1 MLPADYRWLDSPE
14 GSYLRHGYRCVAIV
28 RPGRVTILRG
38 RKSRPELPL
47 EGAFGSVEQGK
58 RHVERWVAAR
68 LSQASGPCRPRSPG
82 SR

>member
-47 EGAFGSVEQGK
+47 EGACGSIAHGK
-58 RHVERWVAAR
+58 RQVERRAR
-68 LSQASGPCRPRSPG
+68 R
-82 SR
+82 